1 VEGPAKS
8 EIPPLN
14 GLRFGVFT
22 GEQQMIFF
30 FQNKTPCKVATNT
43 ARKISGT
50 LIKTLSRA
58 LNERQIG
65 YVSIKMKPPSGT
77 S

>member
-1 VEGPAKS
+1 VEGPAEA

-22 GEQQMIFF
+22 GEQQTIIF
-30 FQNKTPCKVATNT
+30 FQNKTPCKVATNA

-65 YVSIKMKPPSGT
+65 YVPMKMKTPSGT
-77 S
+77 L